1 MFNLFRKCVIP
12 QRTQRDMKSK
22 KGKVRKL
29 NYSREAWRKK
39 EVKAMEAMEE
49 LLDAVKSNK

>member
-1 MFNLFRKCVIP
+1 
-12 QRTQRDMKSK
+12 MKSK